1 MASNITKD
9 LQSFLQEIISEIDV
23 ELKAACYDITIGQM
37 KNALSIIEKVRRKL
51 MVLQKKS
58 EIYHKEITKEKVEMK
73 RYQDMVAS
81 LRKEKKKLQEEL
93 STVSKELQDLQDFE
107 SIVSE
112 LDTSQ
117 PASNDEDEVM
127 VSQPSESV

>member
-1 MASNITKD
+1 
-9 LQSFLQEIISEIDV
+9 
-23 ELKAACYDITIGQM
+23 M
-37 KNALSIIEKVRRKL
+37 KNALSIIEKVRRKR

-58 EIYHKEITKEKVEMK
+58 DIYHKEITKEKVEIK
-73 RYQDMVAS
+73 RLQDMVAS
-81 LRKEKKKLQEEL
+81 LRKEKYKLQEEL
-93 STVSKELQDLQDFE
+93 STVSKELQDFE
-107 SIVSE
+107 SMVSV

>member
-1 MASNITKD
+1 
-9 LQSFLQEIISEIDV
+9 
-23 ELKAACYDITIGQM
+23 M
-37 KNALSIIEKVRRKL
+37 KNALSIIEKVRRKR

-58 EIYHKEITKEKVEMK
+58 DIYHKEITKEKVEMK

>member
-1 MASNITKD
+1 
-9 LQSFLQEIISEIDV
+9 
-23 ELKAACYDITIGQM
+23 M
-37 KNALSIIEKVRRKL
+37 KNALSIIEKVRRKR

-58 EIYHKEITKEKVEMK
+58 DIYHKEITKEKVEIK
-73 RYQDMVAS
+73 RLQDMVAS
-81 LRKEKKKLQEEL
+81 LSKEKYKLQEEL
-93 STVSKELQDLQDFE
+93 STVSKELQDLQDFK
-107 SIVSE
+107 SMVSV

>member
-1 MASNITKD
+1 
-9 LQSFLQEIISEIDV
+9 
-23 ELKAACYDITIGQM
+23 
-37 KNALSIIEKVRRKL
+37 

-58 EIYHKEITKEKVEMK
+58 DIYHKEITKEKVEIK
-73 RYQDMVAS
+73 RLQDMVAS
-81 LRKEKKKLQEEL
+81 LRKEKYKLQEEL
-93 STVSKELQDLQDFE
+93 STVSNELQDLQEFE
-107 SIVSE
+107 SMVSV

>member
-1 MASNITKD
+1 M
-9 LQSFLQEIISEIDV
+9 
-23 ELKAACYDITIGQM
+23 
-37 KNALSIIEKVRRKL
+37 
-51 MVLQKKS
+51 
-58 EIYHKEITKEKVEMK
+58 
-73 RYQDMVAS
+73 
-81 LRKEKKKLQEEL
+81 
-93 STVSKELQDLQDFE
+93 SKELQDLQDFE

>member
-1 MASNITKD
+1 
-9 LQSFLQEIISEIDV
+9 
-23 ELKAACYDITIGQM
+23 M
-37 KNALSIIEKVRRKL
+37 KNALSIIEKVRKKR

-58 EIYHKEITKEKVEMK
+58 DIYHKEITKEKVEIK
-73 RYQDMVAS
+73 RLQDMVAS
-81 LRKEKKKLQEEL
+81 LRKEKYKLQEEL
-93 STVSKELQDLQDFE
+93 STVSKELQDFE
-107 SIVSE
+107 SMVSV